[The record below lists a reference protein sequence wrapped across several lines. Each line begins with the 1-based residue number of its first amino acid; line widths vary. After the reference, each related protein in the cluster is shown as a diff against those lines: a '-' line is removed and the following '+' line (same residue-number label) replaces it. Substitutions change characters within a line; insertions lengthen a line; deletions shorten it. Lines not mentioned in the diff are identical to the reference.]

1 MDQLLPERLRDVDPY
16 ELYRIPEADAA
27 SLRVHMVASVDGA
40 ATDEHGRTGAL
51 GGQADTEI
59 FRVLRALADGI
70 LVGAGTV
77 RVEGYGP
84 HRLRADLRE
93 RREAD
98 GRSAPAPIVV
108 VSRSLELDYAAP
120 LFTEADVPTVVLT
133 CAASPTGRRREA
145 ERAGRVV
152 VAGEEE
158 VDLVAG
164 LARLRTDH
172 GLAHV
177 VCEGGPTLNVPL
189 FTAGLVDE
197 LCITFTPR
205 LIGEGPRILHEL
217 DRPRGLDLMSLC
229 EEDGE
234 LYARYAVTG

>member
-1 MDQLLPERLRDVDPY
+1 MDQLLPEPLTDVDPY
-16 ELYRIPEADAA
+16 ELYRPRHADAPL
-27 SLRVHMVASVDGA
+27 LRVHMVASVDGA

-59 FRVLRALADGI
+59 FRVLRALADAI

-98 GRSAPAPIVV
+98 GRSTPAPIVV
-108 VSRSLELDYAAP
+108 VSRTLDLDYTAP

-133 CAASPTGRRREA
+133 CEASPADRRREA
-145 ERAGRVV
+145 ARAGQVV
-152 VAGEEE
+152 VAGDEE
-158 VDLVAG
+158 VDLPAA
-164 LARLRTDH
+164 LERLRTDH

-177 VCEGGPTLNVPL
+177 VCEGGPSLNVPL
-189 FTAGLVDE
+189 FAGGLVDE

-205 LIGEGPRILHEL
+205 LIGEGPRILHQL
-217 DRPRGLDLMSLC
+217 DRPRELDLTSLC

-234 LYARYAVTG
+234 LYARYAVRG